1 MKTKFAITWWSQ
13 DQCTRTM
20 YLKDKERKRYKSP
33 HYVPK
38 KKKKKILPLTK
49 VSYANF
55 PPKYMTTLI
64 PKTTLHFCHE

>member
-38 KKKKKILPLTK
+38 KKKKRYSP
-49 VSYANF
+49 
-55 PPKYMTTLI
+55 
-64 PKTTLHFCHE
+64 